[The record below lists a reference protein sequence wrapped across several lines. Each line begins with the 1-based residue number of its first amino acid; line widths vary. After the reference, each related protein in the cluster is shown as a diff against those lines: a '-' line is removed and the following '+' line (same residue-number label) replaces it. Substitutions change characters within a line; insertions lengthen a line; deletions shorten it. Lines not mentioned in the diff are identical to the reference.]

1 MTEYPAVGRVL
12 DFVFRPE
19 EKYCWECYAYIR
31 PFVDDVAPV
40 SRDPYQPV
48 TKPAIP

>member
-1 MTEYPAVGRVL
+1 VGRVI
-12 DFVFRPE
+12 DFQFRPE
-19 EKYCWECYAYIR
+19 EKYCWDCYKYLT

-40 SRDPYQPV
+40 SSDPFQPV